1 MFFSSRSH
9 AQLSDEKAAQEAAA
23 LCHHRHDTNME
34 QLAERA
40 AITNRPQEVIRVHLA

>member
-1 MFFSSRSH
+1 VFFSSRSH
-9 AQLSDEKAAQEAAA
+9 AQLSDEKAAQEAAP

-40 AITNRPQEVIRVHLA
+40 AIISIPQEVIRMHLA

>member
-1 MFFSSRSH
+1 VFFSSRSH

-23 LCHHRHDTNME
+23 LCHHHHDTNME

-40 AITNRPQEVIRVHLA
+40 AITTRPQEVIRVHLA